1 MKSWFESGML
11 RTVVQQV
18 FPWTEAKGVPELL
31 TTRGVFS
38 KVVMEIP

>member
-1 MKSWFESGML
+1 MNFWFESGML
-11 RTVVQQV
+11 RTVAQQV

-31 TTRGVFS
+31 TTRGVFG

>member
-18 FPWTEAKGVPELL
+18 FPWTEAKGFQS
-31 TTRGVFS
+31 FS
-38 KVVMEIP
+38 LPVESLVRW